1 MIGIMHLN
9 SKLAF
14 GGNGRFSTREY
25 SVLQLVKINFLK
37 NILFDKK
44 RSYRYS
50 MTQMTASD
58 QAHKIRESNII
69 PSTKGGHMLYLG
81 EKSIY
86 IQQQMI

>member
-44 RSYRYS
+44 DP
-50 MTQMTASD
+50 TGT
-58 QAHKIRESNII
+58 
-69 PSTKGGHMLYLG
+69 L
-81 EKSIY
+81 
-86 IQQQMI
+86 